1 MDSNKIFSRE
11 VRSATEKSLI
21 DTKNNSHNHQLYN
34 KLRGAI
40 TSEDVL
46 GKDVIDCDGVF
57 IGVSDKFYIDPKSMA
72 ILGISVDKGFL
83 RRGFIISVHY
93 IREVSPHAV
102 FLNMQPSTLHK
113 GKIVFGKSGMRI
125 GKIIA
130 VDLAQDTN
138 QINSITVKTGL
149 WGRRI
154 IIPQKYL
161 ESTKTNVFLNITKPE
176 LESMIRAA
184 PAEWLE

>member
-1 MDSNKIFSRE
+1 
-11 VRSATEKSLI
+11 
-21 DTKNNSHNHQLYN
+21 
-34 KLRGAI
+34 
-40 TSEDVL
+40 
-46 GKDVIDCDGVF
+46 
-57 IGVSDKFYIDPKSMA
+57 
-72 ILGISVDKGFL
+72 
-83 RRGFIISVHY
+83 
-93 IREVSPHAV
+93 
-102 FLNMQPSTLHK
+102 
-113 GKIVFGKSGMRI
+113 MRI